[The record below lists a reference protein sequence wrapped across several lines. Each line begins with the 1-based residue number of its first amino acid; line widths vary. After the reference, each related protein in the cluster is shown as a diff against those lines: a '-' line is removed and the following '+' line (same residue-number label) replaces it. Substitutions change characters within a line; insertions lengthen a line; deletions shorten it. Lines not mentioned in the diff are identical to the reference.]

1 MIKNTFDD
9 LDTENVAST
18 SLWEAY
24 VNINY
29 GKAVPE
35 KGYKGFRT
43 FLEDVT
49 GADLVTGSL
58 MKNFTL
64 YFRDEKQYTWF
75 LLKWG

>member
-1 MIKNTFDD
+1 MIEYTFDD
-9 LDTENVAST
+9 LDTENVASN

-49 GADLVTGSL
+49 GADLVSGSTL
-58 MKNFTL
+58 NSFTL
-64 YFRDEKQYTWF
+64 HFQDESKYTLF
-75 LLKWG
+75 LLKWC